1 MLLIFITFLFIF
13 LPRSVTSTWSHYCH
27 KFPWIWV
34 SSRKRPP
41 TPACGCKTPPRRWRQ
56 RAGMAAKRTRINCC
70 PTPAPRAVFIY
81 MIDPLSNCVDNMALE
96 RLFSRSGASATS
108 SATSASPTPSASPS
122 TSRPSPSTPST
133 PWRVRTKQYIIEPS
147 TNLCLVS
154 YWPFPSSCLKC
165 LRHFYNS
172 EFVVTQCWSE
182 WREGARRCFL
192 QILWIPMYIV
202 VRTEELYWS
211 NCLWWR

>member
-81 MIDPLSNCVDNMALE
+81 TIDPLSNMELA

-108 SATSASPTPSASPS
+108 SATSASPTPSASQS

-133 PWRVRTKQYIIEPS
+133 PWRVRTIMYYLVLCVLPKNQCRNQIELWENIEFRHVFLISKIPRNTFS
-147 TNLCLVS
+147 CCL
-154 YWPFPSSCLKC
+154 
-165 LRHFYNS
+165 
-172 EFVVTQCWSE
+172 
-182 WREGARRCFL
+182 A
-192 QILWIPMYIV
+192 
-202 VRTEELYWS
+202 
-211 NCLWWR
+211 